1 MLPDFLSKLLILIDD
16 MLEYGSETIGKPEG
30 DQLFFT
36 IIEFVVLVGIIFLVI
51 RDLRYF
57 LVKKDE

>member
-30 DQLFFT
+30 PQLFFT
-36 IIEFVVLVGIIFLVI
+36 IIEFVVLVVIIFLVI

-57 LVKKDE
+57 LVEKDE

>member
-30 DQLFFT
+30 PQLFFT
-36 IIEFVVLVGIIFLVI
+36 IVGFVVLVGIIFLVI

-57 LVKKDE
+57 LVEKDE